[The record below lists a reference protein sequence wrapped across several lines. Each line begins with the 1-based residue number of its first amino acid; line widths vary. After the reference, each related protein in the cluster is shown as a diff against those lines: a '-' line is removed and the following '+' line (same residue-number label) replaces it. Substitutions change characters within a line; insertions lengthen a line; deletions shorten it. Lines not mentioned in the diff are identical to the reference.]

1 MLQAALEDI
10 WVNEAELFEQNRAEN
25 ILFLN
30 QEAEIKRRL
39 AEAEAEVEKQEE
51 VKR

>member
-1 MLQAALEDI
+1 M
-10 WVNEAELFEQNRAEN
+10 NEAELVEQNRAGN

-30 QEAEIKRRL
+30 QEAEIKGRL
-39 AEAEAEVEKQEE
+39 AKAEAEVEKQEE